1 MKSLFFYCIAAFA
14 EIAGCFSFWVWARLG
29 KSPLWLVPGMASLAF
44 FSLILTLVEV
54 DLAGRAYAVYGGI
67 YILCSLFWLWIV
79 ENTRPDRWD
88 ILGMLICLAGVS
100 IILFM
105 PRG

>member
-14 EIAGCFSFWVWARLG
+14 EIVGCFSFWVWARLG
-29 KSPLWLVPGMASLAF
+29 KSPLWLVPGMVSLVF
-44 FSLILTLVEV
+44 FALMLTLVEV